1 MGEPKVDYE
10 FVNAALRDLKEL
22 DPDSAQYRRLRAAI
36 IEQTLPL
43 AENVARRFR
52 GRGQSH
58 EDLVQVASVGL
69 VNAVNRF
76 DPDNGADF
84 LAFAVPT
91 IMGEVRRH
99 FRDAGWAVK
108 VPRRLKDIHV
118 DMTRARAELTQQS
131 GRAPSPSEIAEYL
144 GIDREEVV
152 EATIA
157 GSNYATLST
166 DQTVTPDS
174 GLLSLKETLGEPD
187 ARLDKVIDVE
197 TVRPLIEKLPARE
210 RALLQMRFFDD
221 MTQSQIAERLGYS
234 QMHVSRLLAK
244 SLQALRSEALG
255 SGHTMRHTEPTA
267 HRGRSAHDRRS
278 VPRHHSSA
286 DTRIR

>member
-1 MGEPKVDYE
+1 VSEPRADYTC
-10 FVNAALRDLKEL
+10 VTARLRQLRDLE
-22 DPDSAQYRRLRAAI
+22 PGSREYQRLRAAV

-43 AENVARRFR
+43 ADNVARRFR

-58 EDLVQVASVGL
+58 EDLFQVASIGL

-99 FRDAGWAVK
+99 FRDTGWAVK
-108 VPRRLKDIHV
+108 VPRRLKELHV
-118 DMTRARAELTQQS
+118 DMARARAELTHQS
-131 GRAPSPSEIAEYL
+131 GRAPSAGEIAAHL

-152 EATIA
+152 QATIA

-166 DQTVTPDS
+166 DQTFASDGNVMT
-174 GLLSLKETLGEPD
+174 LKDTIGEPD
-187 ARLDKVIDVE
+187 SRLDKVVDVE
-197 TVRPLIEKLPARE
+197 TVRPLIENLPSRE
-210 RALLQMRFFDD
+210 QAVLKMRFFDD
-221 MTQSQIAERLGYS
+221 MTQTQIAERLGYS

-244 SLQALRSEALG
+244 SLTLLRSQALDPHPGGRRRLPRSGVE
-255 SGHTMRHTEPTA
+255 
-267 HRGRSAHDRRS
+267 RRRKT
-278 VPRHHSSA
+278 PA
-286 DTRIR
+286 A